1 MGVERG
7 YHVLTFDGPGQPAA
21 LHLDGLVFR
30 PDWEN
35 VVSPVLDW
43 LLARPEVDPARVSL
57 LGVSMGGLLAPHAAA
72 FEHRLAA
79 CVAVDGVY
87 DLGALAT
94 TSLSGTRVES
104 EALLRAENAP
114 QIDAAIEMM
123 MDENPTVRWD
133 VTHGSYVTGT
143 TMTWTSVSKAFRFPS
158 GV

>member
-57 LGVSMGGLLAPHAAA
+57 LGVSMDGLLAPHAAA

-79 CVAVDGVY
+79 YVASSSSR
-87 DLGALAT
+87 LNL
-94 TSLSGTRVES
+94 
-104 EALLRAENAP
+104 
-114 QIDAAIEMM
+114 
-123 MDENPTVRWD
+123 
-133 VTHGSYVTGT
+133 
-143 TMTWTSVSKAFRFPS
+143 
-158 GV
+158 